1 MIFIVNAKSRT
12 HVELHSHNVFCA
24 RFLNINDDREETL
37 IYAHLCIETSTKLLC
52 A

>member
-1 MIFIVNAKSRT
+1 MIFIVNAKSRN

-37 IYAHLCIETSTKLLC
+37 IYTQQIGTSTKLLC
-52 A
+52 VN